1 MFEHFGSLKSAVHSA
16 GDGRPGNSLLDVEG
30 GDKRMAV
37 DPQYTIP
44 KVRCSRFGA
53 SLLGPVTRLRRRS
66 AEGIVRIGGPAAHHP
81 QGVVLRGLGHRV
93 AAGSYHTTQ
102 KSQY

>member
-16 GDGRPGNSLLDVEG
+16 GDGRPGDSLLDVEG

-44 KVRCSRFGA
+44 KVQHEDLTSAWLCSCSTPFQNCV
-53 SLLGPVTRLRRRS
+53 PLRVGGMAADLEYTRRS
-66 AEGIVRIGGPAAHHP
+66 NFGLSLIVSN
-81 QGVVLRGLGHRV
+81 VL
-93 AAGSYHTTQ
+93 
-102 KSQY
+102 KSII

>member
-16 GDGRPGNSLLDVEG
+16 GDGRPGDSLLDVEG

-44 KVRCSRFGA
+44 KVRCSGFGHRCWVL
-53 SLLGPVTRLRRRS
+53 SHDSES
-66 AEGIVRIGGPAAHHP
+66 A
-81 QGVVLRGLGHRV
+81 VLRG
-93 AAGSYHTTQ
+93 
-102 KSQY
+102 